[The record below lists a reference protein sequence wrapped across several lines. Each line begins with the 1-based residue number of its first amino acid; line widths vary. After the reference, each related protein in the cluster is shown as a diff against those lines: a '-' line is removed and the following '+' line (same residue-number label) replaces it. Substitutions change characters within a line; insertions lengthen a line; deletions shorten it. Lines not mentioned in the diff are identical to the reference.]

1 MDYMDIEELLEDL
14 IQKYPDVEVAEEQWN
29 ALLNADE
36 ELKSNYSEWCIAK
49 GYNEK
54 RAFTLFYQDYVS
66 REDNI
71 WDSIFP
77 NQEEYDGY
85 K

>member
-1 MDYMDIEELLEDL
+1 MDYMDIEELLLDL
-14 IQKYPDVEVAEEQWN
+14 IQKNDDIEIAEAQFDEM
-29 ALLNADE
+29 LHEDE
-36 ELKSNYSEWCIAK
+36 ELNLNFGEWCMSK

-54 RAFTLFYQDYVS
+54 RALKMFYKEYLQ

-77 NQEEYDGY
+77 NREEYDGY